1 MSDIIKVKNRTANTT
16 SEGPR
21 ARLLSWLH
29 NIHPGVAMKL
39 GMILVVCIA
48 TLLIGASF
56 ILSSYLSRE
65 LQVNA
70 LEMIKTNTRIFHNSI
85 SNEFQRVTRD
95 AEHYSNV
102 YINNYQNV
110 ANKPLR
116 YMDSTELK
124 TVLSNPNTNSH
135 FTELTSVFASTFIL
149 QGEQFVRVS
158 STLLASSGN
167 TATATALGHD
177 NPALP
182 LLLKNKPFSGVVTLF
197 GKQFISHYEP
207 IADKYG
213 QVVGAVAVGF
223 DVKQSLQPI
232 IQRLLNVHI
241 GKDGYAYVL
250 DAGFEP
256 GRMLVHP
263 SLSNQQEINITDANG
278 FKLFADMLEHK
289 NGITYYNWVSGYGA
303 LPKTKVAVYEYVEGI
318 NWIIATTNYVD
329 DVAKSSNL
337 VRNGLL
343 LFTALLLPIIL
354 LLIAVASRFLI
365 SRRLNR
371 VLGIAQTIAEGDL
384 TVDVQVDHHDE
395 IGELLSAVEMMRQR
409 LHSLV
414 GGMVSHANSV
424 HQASL
429 HITEAVDGQASTSVE
444 TSSSVAE
451 ITSTMEELS
460 ASSTQIA
467 EHSRAVVDIANQTLE
482 DCNKGSESMSQL
494 LMRMTDIDTD
504 NQQNMRE
511 IMMLGN
517 KSTEISRVM
526 VIINS
531 VADQT
536 KLIAFNAALEAAS
549 AGEAGKRFSVVAA
562 EIRRLADSVTES
574 TVEIENKINEI
585 QNAINRLVLNAEKG
599 GESIKAGA
607 IACKVSAEHLNDI
620 VVTAEQTSTAA
631 LQISLSTQQQ
641 KTASNQVVMALRE
654 IVVASNYTS
663 QSIKDIL
670 VVSQDMTQLS
680 KALKEASSSFTLTET
695 DA

>member
-1 MSDIIKVKNRTANTT
+1 MSDIIKVKNRTAGA
-16 SEGPR
+16 SGVGPR
-21 ARLLSWLH
+21 VRVLSWLH

-56 ILSSYLSRE
+56 ILSSYLSRQ

-124 TVLSNPNTNSH
+124 AVLCNPNTNAH

-167 TATATALGHD
+167 TATATALGRD

-263 SLSNQQEINITDANG
+263 SLNNQQAINITDANG

-329 DVAKSSNL
+329 DVANSSNL

-343 LFTALLLPIIL
+343 VITALLLPIIL
-354 LLIAVASRFLI
+354 LLIAV

-371 VLGIAQTIAEGDL
+371 VLGIAQSIAEGDL

-395 IGELLSAVEMMRQR
+395 IGELLSAVETMRQR

-467 EHSRAVVDIANQTLE
+467 EHSRAVVDIANQTLD

-574 TVEIENKINEI
+574 TVEIENKISEI

-607 IACKVSAEHLNDI
+607 RACKVSAEHLNDI

-680 KALKEASSSFTLTET
+680 KALKEASSSFTLTE
-695 DA
+695 AEA